1 MKPERARSEKHGN
14 PGLEAA
20 SKESATGVPVAPC
33 EPEIQPRPY
42 LFDDFKNPDQ
52 SAPMSTQG
60 SSDSFYGS
68 IPVFRGFASLMD
80 PALYSP
86 LPDDWSIGL
95 ADIVES
101 TTAIAQAR
109 YKAVNM
115 AGAAVIAAVTNA
127 LQGREFPFVFGGD
140 GASFAVSPDD
150 LDRARE
156 ALAATATWVKDDL
169 DLVMRVALVPVTAV
183 RAQGLDVRVAR
194 FGPSPNLSYAMF
206 SGGGLGWAEG
216 AMKRGEFAVKVAPSG
231 TQPDLTGLSCRFEE
245 IPSVRG
251 LILSVLV
258 VPARNADASAFRKVI
273 EDIIALVERSPDAG
287 RPVPPGGPSLR
298 WPPAGLDYEAR
309 AQRGGPLFKRRVG
322 VLAHTLFA
330 YLIMRYGIKVGGFA
344 PKTYVQQ
351 VVENSDFRKY
361 DDGLRMILDCTP
373 ELESALT
380 QRLAQAASAGVA
392 RYGLHRQDAAMMTCF
407 TPSALRSD
415 HVHFIDGARGGY
427 AAAATALKA
436 TLA

>member
-1 MKPERARSEKHGN
+1 MTTRG
-14 PGLEAA
+14 
-20 SKESATGVPVAPC
+20 
-33 EPEIQPRPY
+33 
-42 LFDDFKNPDQ
+42 
-52 SAPMSTQG
+52 G
-60 SSDSFYGS
+60 SDTFYGG
-68 IPVFRGFASLMD
+68 IPVFRGFGSLMD

-86 LPDDWSIGL
+86 LPDDWSIGV

-101 TTAIAQAR
+101 TRAIAEAR

-127 LQGREFPFVFGGD
+127 LEGREFPFVFGGD

-150 LDRARE
+150 LERARE
-156 ALAATATWVKDDL
+156 ALAATASWVRDDL
-169 DLVMRVALVPVTAV
+169 DLAMRVALVPVAAV

-206 SGGGLGWAEG
+206 SGGGLGWAEA
-216 AMKRGEFAVKVAPSG
+216 AMKRGEFALEVAPSG

-245 IPSVRG
+245 IPAVRG

-258 VPARNADASAFRKVI
+258 MPARDADAGAFRNVI

-287 RPVPPGGPSLR
+287 RPVPPGGPPLR
-298 WPPAGLDYEAR
+298 WPPAGVDYEAR
-309 AQRGGPLFKRRVG
+309 ARRGGPLFRRRAG
-322 VLAHTLFA
+322 VLVHTLFA
-330 YLIMRYGIKVGGFA
+330 YLIMRYGIKVGGFV

-361 DDGLRMILDCTP
+361 DDGLRMILDCSS
-373 ELESALT
+373 ELERALT
-380 QRLAQAASAGVA
+380 QRLAQAASEGIA

-427 AAAATALKA
+427 ASAATALKA
-436 TLA
+436 TPA

>member
-1 MKPERARSEKHGN
+1 MTTPVGSE
-14 PGLEAA
+14 A
-20 SKESATGVPVAPC
+20 
-33 EPEIQPRPY
+33 
-42 LFDDFKNPDQ
+42 
-52 SAPMSTQG
+52 
-60 SSDSFYGS
+60 FYGS

-86 LPDDWSIGL
+86 LPDDWSIGV

-101 TTAIAQAR
+101 TKAIAEAR
-109 YKAVNM
+109 YKTVNM
-115 AGAAVIAAVTNA
+115 AGAAVIASVTNA
-127 LQGREFPFVFGGD
+127 LEGREFPFVFGGD

-150 LDRARE
+150 LEATRE
-156 ALAATATWVKDDL
+156 ALAATATWVKEDL
-169 DLVMRVALVPVTAV
+169 DLVMRVALVPVAAV

-194 FGPSPNLSYAMF
+194 FGPSANLSYAMF
-206 SGGGLGWAEG
+206 SGGGLGWAEA
-216 AMKRGEFAVKVAPSG
+216 AMKRGEFAVPAALAG

-245 IPSVRG
+245 IPSTRG

-258 VPARNADASAFRKVI
+258 VSARDADANAFRKLI
-273 EDIIALVERSPDAG
+273 EDIIALVERSPDSG
-287 RPVPPGGPSLR
+287 RPVPQGGPPLR
-298 WPPAGLDYEAR
+298 WPPAGAELEAR
-309 AQRGGPLFKRRVG
+309 AARGGSLMKRRIV
-322 VLAHTLFA
+322 VHAFSLYA
-330 YLIMRYGIKVGGFA
+330 YLILRFGISIAGFV

-373 ELESALT
+373 ELERALT
-380 QRLAQAASAGVA
+380 QRLAAAAASGIA

-427 AAAATALKA
+427 ASAATALKA
-436 TLA
+436 TPA

>member
-1 MKPERARSEKHGN
+1 MTTSG
-14 PGLEAA
+14 
-20 SKESATGVPVAPC
+20 
-33 EPEIQPRPY
+33 
-42 LFDDFKNPDQ
+42 
-52 SAPMSTQG
+52 G
-60 SSDSFYGS
+60 SDTFYSG
-68 IPVFRGFASLMD
+68 IAVFRGFARLMD

-86 LPDDWSIGL
+86 LPDDWSIGV

-101 TTAIAQAR
+101 TRAIAEAR

-115 AGAAVIAAVTNA
+115 AGAAVIASVTNA
-127 LQGREFPFVFGGD
+127 LDGREFPFVFGGD

-150 LDRARE
+150 LPRARE
-156 ALAATATWVKDDL
+156 ALGATATWVRDDL
-169 DLVMRVALVPVTAV
+169 DLVMRVALVPVAAV

-194 FGPSPNLSYAMF
+194 FGPSANLSYAMF
-206 SGGGLGWAEG
+206 SGGGLGWAEA
-216 AMKRGEFAVKVAPSG
+216 AMKRGEFAVPMAPSG

-245 IPSVRG
+245 IPSARG

-258 VPARNADASAFRKVI
+258 VPALGADATAFRKLI
-273 EDIIALVERSPDAG
+273 EDIVALVERSPDAG
-287 RPVPPGGPSLR
+287 RPVPSGGPPLR
-298 WPPAGLDYEAR
+298 WPPAGVDFEAR
-309 AQRGGPLFKRRVG
+309 AQRGGSLFKRRAA

-330 YLIMRYGIKVGGFA
+330 YLIMRFGISVGGFV

-373 ELESALT
+373 ELERALT
-380 QRLAQAASAGVA
+380 QRLAAAASTAVA

-407 TPSALRSD
+407 MPSALRSD

-427 AAAATALKA
+427 ASAATALKA
-436 TLA
+436 TPA